1 MKAKSVRQL
10 LESAAH
16 IEQYRPNIGWVV
28 ADLHAFYRVYPSFG
42 GGKPF
47 DSISTWDIRSFSREY
62 RIVTVKGKA
71 IA

>member
-16 IEQYRPNIGWVV
+16 VECWKPNVGWV
-28 ADLHAFYRVYPSFG
+28 AIGLHSFYDRFTPSNGDKPFYRYQAIDFNSH
-42 GGKPF
+42 
-47 DSISTWDIRSFSREY
+47 Y